1 MSWTKIISK
10 LDTANSEI
18 QRIQSGLSNTESNQ
32 IYEFMGI
39 NTKTYVD
46 SQQLKSVRDTQ
57 GMWLT
62 QLGVAT
68 AIPGSLSNLKADQAH
83 EIGIKNANIGNQR
96 GTVQAL
102 FKNKPESTANYGEKV
117 ISQTIS
123 GTVKYATKMV
133 FGLMD
138 TLSGSTAYSA
148 SKFMGYDNK
157 SLAQVWD
164 NRGATRKLV
173 AKKLYS
179 MLSVCFKKVKKV
191 K

>member
-1 MSWTKIISK
+1 M
-10 LDTANSEI
+10 
-18 QRIQSGLSNTESNQ
+18 
-32 IYEFMGI
+32 
-39 NTKTYVD
+39 
-46 SQQLKSVRDTQ
+46 
-57 GMWLT
+57 
-62 QLGVAT
+62 GVAT

-138 TLSGSTAYSA
+138 TLSGSAAYSA

-179 MLSVCFKKVKKV
+179 MLSVCFKKLKGKVRRQCQKSIEVLKNKVSLATKKISLNLD
-191 K
+191 KH